1 MGPAAVLKGDT
12 GNKLALCAA
21 PIGIALTVV
30 PMIFVLRPTATQL
43 QRLLG
48 VTGQHGIARIFAL
61 LLMLLVMQFV
71 FDGLQ
76 ESGLFG

>member
-1 MGPAAVLKGDT
+1 MGPAAVLKGDA

-30 PMIFVLRPTATQL
+30 PMIFVLLPTATQL

-48 VTGQHGIARIFAL
+48 VTGQRAYLRCTADVARDAVRL
-61 LLMLLVMQFV
+61 
-71 FDGLQ
+71 
-76 ESGLFG
+76 

>member
-1 MGPAAVLKGDT
+1 MGPAVVLKGDA

-48 VTGQHGIARIFAL
+48 VTGQHVIARIFAA
-61 LLMLLVMQFV
+61 LLMLPVMQFV

-76 ESGLFG
+76 GSGLFG